1 MPLFLLVCSLDFE
14 VLDMILYMHI
24 NLLFAF
30 ALFPPNERG
39 AGFGGKH
46 MKFLKLKKVLAGTL
60 AFAMLAGC
68 AFGASAATVS
78 SSGSSSSSTSVT
90 DETLDQLN
98 DLTWSEYY
106 AEYAGMPKYAG
117 KDVVI
122 NAADYTGFEYPD
134 GYSETDAAVP
144 FKVIDNLDGKKA
156 VQTPDIGKTTW
167 TVEVPESGL
176 YAIDIN
182 YYPTEAKSANIER
195 TIFINDDVLF
205 SEVRNVLLTKIWQD
219 DYLKNDAGEIYFET
233 DENGNESRPIKIQTP
248 EWRTYTVSDPSGY
261 YNGEFLFYLEKGTNT
276 IALEAQKEPMAVES
290 IVLRAPK
297 DTLTYEEYLAQHE
310 ALGHKDAPVNENTR
324 IFLEAEK
331 ASATSDSTLYPTNNK
346 TSPINSPSSAKCT
359 LINSIGGSNWATLG
373 QWIEWEFDV
382 KEAGF
387 YTINVRYSQ
396 NTNQGIFVSRR
407 MRVDGE
413 IPFEEANNL
422 QFMYGSEWQII
433 ALTDGSYDFKIY
445 LEEGKHTFSLEV
457 TLGNLGDI
465 ISRVRAALASI
476 NEVYLKILQITGPN
490 PDSYTNYKFYSR
502 IPAEIEQMGVLAHE
516 LFAIS
521 EEFQR
526 VSGETSS
533 NTATLENVAR
543 ILEKMAKDSEGQ
555 IAKNFE
561 TLKSNIGTLGTWI
574 NNVQKQALTID
585 YILIQPENG
594 ELPKAEANFF
604 QNAWYEIQSFFYS
617 FFIDY
622 NSFGSKVEG
631 EDIVEVE
638 VWTVVSRE
646 YTQIIR
652 NLVDDDFTKSY
663 PNISVNLKLVAG
675 GALLPA
681 SLAGVGPDVMMGS
694 GESTVI
700 NYAVRGALL
709 DMSVYEEFPEVCA
722 RFLPETLVPLTVALG
737 SPDGEL
743 ATYGIPHTMGFS
755 VMFYR
760 TDIFAENGFAV
771 PKTWDEFRALIP
783 KLQGKNY
790 DLGMTR
796 NVDMFVLQ
804 NGGSI
809 FAEDGAKINYGDNIA
824 LDAFTTMCEFFT
836 LYRLPISYD
845 AANRFRTGEMPL
857 IFADLTSFYNQ
868 FTAFATEL
876 KGLWSFTNVPGT
888 VQEDGSINDTNIVTV
903 SSLIMMKDAKERGR
917 DAAAFKFI
925 EWWTRSNI
933 QSQYAKELIAFVGP
947 STKYNTANIEAYEEM
962 DWSAKEIRLIK
973 ECASKLAGVPD
984 MPGAYIIGRY
994 TNFAF
999 LAAYND
1005 NASPSD
1011 ELLGYVPLINKEFE
1025 RKREELSK
1033 EFFIPTTYDWS

>member
-1 MPLFLLVCSLDFE
+1 
-14 VLDMILYMHI
+14 
-24 NLLFAF
+24 
-30 ALFPPNERG
+30 
-39 AGFGGKH
+39 

-78 SSGSSSSSTSVT
+78 SSGSSSSSTSTT
-90 DETLDQLN
+90 DETLAQLS

-106 AEYAGMPKYAG
+106 ADHADKPKYTG
-117 KDVVI
+117 KDIVVK
-122 NAADYTGFEYPD
+122 ATDYTSFEYPE
-134 GYSETDAAVP
+134 GYTEADAAVP
-144 FKVIDNLDGKKA
+144 FKVIDNLGGKQA
-156 VQTPDIGKTTW
+156 LQTPDIGTTVW
-167 TVEVPESGL
+167 TFEVPESGL

-195 TIFINDDVLF
+195 TLLINNKTLF
-205 SEVRNVLLTKIWQD
+205 KEIRSILLTKIWID
-219 DYLKNDAGEIYFET
+219 DYLKDEDGNIIFET
-233 DENGNESRPIKIQTP
+233 DENGNESRPIKIQAP
-248 EWRTYTVSDPSGY
+248 EWCQYTVSDSTGY
-261 YNGEFLFYLEKGTNT
+261 YNGEFLLYFEKGTNT
-276 IALEAQKEPMAVES
+276 LSLEAQKEPVALDS

-297 DTLTYEEYLAQHE
+297 ETVTYEEYLAQHE
-310 ALGHKDAPVNENTR
+310 ALGHKDAPINENTR
-324 IFLEAEK
+324 IYLEAEK
-331 ASATSDSTLYPTNNK
+331 SSAASDSTLYPVNNR
-346 TSPINSPSSAKCT
+346 TSAINSPTSAKCS
-359 LINSIGGSNWATLG
+359 LINSIGGSNWSTLG

-387 YTINVRYSQ
+387 YTINVRFSQ

-407 MRVDGE
+407 MKIDGAV
-413 IPFEEANNL
+413 PFEEANNL
-422 QFMYGSEWQII
+422 QFMYGSEWQVDT
-433 ALTDGSYDFKIY
+433 LSDGTYDFKIY
-445 LEEGKHTFSLEV
+445 LDEGKHTFSLEV
-457 TLGNLGDI
+457 TLGNMGAI
-465 ISRVRAALASI
+465 ISRVRAALNSI
-476 NEVYLKILQITGPN
+476 NEIYLKILQITGPT

-502 IPAEIEQMGVLAHE
+502 IPKEIEQLGVLAN
-516 LFAIS
+516 
-521 EEFQR
+521 EFYALADEFLR
-526 VSGETSS
+526 ISGETSS

-555 IAKNFE
+555 IAKNFG
-561 TLKSNIGTLGTWI
+561 TIKSNIGTLGTWI
-574 NNVQKQALTID
+574 NNVQKQALTLD
-585 YILIQPENG
+585 YILIQPEG
-594 ELPKAEANFF
+594 AELPNAEANFF
-604 QNAWYEIQSFFYS
+604 QMTWYELKCFFWS

-631 EDIVEVE
+631 EDMVEVE

-652 NLVDDDFTKSY
+652 NLIDDDFVKSY

-709 DMSVYEEFPEVCA
+709 DMSVYEEFGEVCS

-760 TDIFAENGFAV
+760 TDIFAQNGWSV
-771 PKTWDEFRALIP
+771 PKTWDEFRELIP

-796 NVDMFVLQ
+796 SLDMFVLQ
-804 NGGSI
+804 SGGEI
-809 FAEDGAKINYGDNIA
+809 FAEDGAKINYGSNLA

-836 LYRLPISYD
+836 LYRLPVSFD

-857 IFADLTSFYNQ
+857 VFSDLTSFYNQ

-888 VQEDGSINDTNIVTV
+888 LREDGTINDTNVVNV
-903 SSLIMMKDAKERGR
+903 SSLIMMRDAKERGR
-917 DAAAFKFI
+917 DAAAFKYI
-925 EWWTRSNI
+925 EWWTRANI

-947 STKYNTANIEAYEEM
+947 STKYSTANIEAYEEM
-962 DWSAKEIRLIK
+962 DWSAKEIRIIK
-973 ECASKLAGVPD
+973 ECASKLVGVPD

-1011 ELLGYVPLINKEFE
+1011 ELLGYIPLINKEFE
-1025 RKREELSK
+1025 RKREELSQQ
-1033 EFFIPTTYDWS
+1033 FFIPTTYDWS

>member
-1 MPLFLLVCSLDFE
+1 
-14 VLDMILYMHI
+14 
-24 NLLFAF
+24 
-30 ALFPPNERG
+30 
-39 AGFGGKH
+39 

-78 SSGSSSSSTSVT
+78 SSGSSSSSTSTT
-90 DETLDQLN
+90 DETLAQLN

-106 AEYAGMPKYAG
+106 ADHADKPKYAG
-117 KDVVI
+117 EDIVVK
-122 NAADYTGFEYPD
+122 ATDYTSFEYPE
-134 GYSETDAAVP
+134 GYTEADASVP
-144 FKVIDNLDGKKA
+144 FKVIDNLDGKQA
-156 VQTPDIGKTTW
+156 LQTPDLGTTVW
-167 TVEVPESGL
+167 TFEVPESGL

-195 TIFINDDVLF
+195 TLLINNNTLF
-205 SEVRNVLLTKIWQD
+205 KEIRSVLLTKIWVD
-219 DYLKNDAGEIYFET
+219 DYLTDEDGNIIFET
-233 DENGNESRPIKIQTP
+233 DENGNESRPIKVQAP
-248 EWRTYTVSDPSGY
+248 EWCQYTLSDSTGY
-261 YNGEFLFYLEKGTNT
+261 YNGEFLLYFEKGTNT
-276 IALEAQKEPMAVES
+276 ISLEALKEPVALDS

-310 ALGHKDAPVNENTR
+310 ALGHKDAPINENTR
-324 IFLEAEK
+324 IYLEAEK
-331 ASATSDSTLYPTNNK
+331 SSAASDSTIYPVNNR
-346 TSPINSPSSAKCT
+346 TSAINSPTSAKCS
-359 LINSIGGSNWATLG
+359 LINSIGGSNWSTLG

-387 YTINVRYSQ
+387 YTINVRFSQ

-407 MRVDGE
+407 MRIDGE
-413 IPFEEANNL
+413 VPFEEANNL
-422 QFMYGSEWQII
+422 QFMYSTEWQMEG
-433 ALTDGSYDFKIY
+433 LSDGTYDFKIY
-445 LEEGKHTFSLEV
+445 LDEGKHTFSLEV
-457 TLGNLGDI
+457 TLGNMGPI
-465 ISRVRAALASI
+465 ISRVRAALNSI
-476 NEVYLKILQITGPN
+476 NEIYLKILQITGPT

-502 IPAEIEQMGVLAHE
+502 IPKEIEQLGILAN
-516 LFAIS
+516 
-521 EEFQR
+521 EFYALAGEFLR
-526 VSGETSS
+526 ISGETSS

-555 IAKNFE
+555 IAKNFG
-561 TLKSNIGTLGTWI
+561 TIKSNIGTLGTWV

-585 YILIQPENG
+585 YILIQPEG
-594 ELPKAEANFF
+594 AELPKAEANFF
-604 QNAWYEIQSFFYS
+604 QTTWYELKCFFYS

-622 NSFGSKVEG
+622 NSFGSSVEG
-631 EDIVEVE
+631 EDMIEVE

-652 NLVDDDFTKSY
+652 NLIDDDFVKSY

-709 DMSVYEEFPEVCA
+709 DMSVYDEFAEVCS

-760 TDIFAENGFAV
+760 TDIFAQNGWSI
-771 PKTWDEFRALIP
+771 PKTWDEFRELIP

-796 NVDMFVLQ
+796 SLDMFVLQ
-804 NGGSI
+804 SGGEI
-809 FAEDGAKINYGDNIA
+809 FAEDGAKINYGSNLA

-836 LYRLPISYD
+836 LYRLPVSFD

-857 IFADLTSFYNQ
+857 VFSDLTSFYNQ

-888 VQEDGSINDTNIVTV
+888 LREDGTINDINVVNV

-917 DAAAFKFI
+917 DAAAFKYI
-925 EWWTRSNI
+925 EWWTRANI

-947 STKYNTANIEAYEEM
+947 STKYSTANIEAYEEM
-962 DWSAKEIRLIK
+962 DWSAKEIRIIK
-973 ECASKLAGVPD
+973 ECASKLVGVPD

-1011 ELLGYVPLINKEFE
+1011 ELLGYIPLINKEFE
-1025 RKREELSK
+1025 RKREELSQQ
-1033 EFFIPTTYDWS
+1033 FFIPTTYDWS

>member
-1 MPLFLLVCSLDFE
+1 
-14 VLDMILYMHI
+14 
-24 NLLFAF
+24 
-30 ALFPPNERG
+30 
-39 AGFGGKH
+39 

-78 SSGSSSSSTSVT
+78 SSDSSSSSTSAT
-90 DETLDQLN
+90 DDTLEQLN

-106 AEYAGMPKYAG
+106 AEYAEVPKYAG

-122 NAADYTGFEYPD
+122 DATNYSEFEYPE
-134 GYSETDAAVP
+134 GYTEADAAVP
-144 FKVIDNLDGKKA
+144 FEIIENLDGKKA
-156 VQTPDIGKTTW
+156 LQTPDLGTTTW
-167 TVEVPESGL
+167 TVEVPETGL

-182 YYPTEAKSANIER
+182 YYPTEAKSANVER
-195 TIFINDDVLF
+195 SFFINGKVVF
-205 SEVRNVLLTKIWQD
+205 KEARSILLTKNWVD
-219 DYLKNDAGEIYFET
+219 DYLYDEEGNIIFET
-233 DENGNESRPIKIQTP
+233 DENGNESRPLKVQAP
-248 EWRTYTVSDPSGY
+248 EWRSYTVSDSTGY

-276 IALEAQKEPMAVES
+276 ISLEAQKEPVAIES
-290 IVLRAPK
+290 IVLRAPAE
-297 DTLTYEEYLAQHE
+297 TVTYDEYLAQHE
-310 ALGHKDAPVNENTR
+310 ALGHTDAPINENTR
-324 IFLEAEK
+324 IYLEAEK
-331 ASATSDSTLYPTNNK
+331 SSASSDSTLYPVNNR
-346 TSPINSPSSAKCT
+346 TSAVNSPTSAKCS
-359 LINSIGGSNWATLG
+359 LINSIGGSNWSTLG

-387 YTINVRYSQ
+387 YVINVRFLQ

-407 MRVDGE
+407 MRIDGE
-413 IPFEEANNL
+413 VPFEEANNL
-422 QFMYGSEWQII
+422 QFMYSTEWQLEG
-433 ALTDGSYDFKIY
+433 LTDGTREFKIY
-445 LEEGKHTFSLEV
+445 LEEGTHTFSLEV
-457 TLGNLGDI
+457 TLGNMGAI
-465 ISRVRAALASI
+465 ISRVRTALNSI
-476 NEVYLKILQITGPN
+476 NEIYLKILQITGPS

-502 IPAEIEQMGVLAHE
+502 IPKEIEQLGVLAN
-516 LFAIS
+516 
-521 EEFQR
+521 EFYDLAGEFLR
-526 VSGETSS
+526 ISGETSS

-543 ILEKMAKDSEGQ
+543 ILEKMAKDSEGE
-555 IAKNFE
+555 IAKNFG
-561 TLKSNIGTLGTWI
+561 TLKSNIGTLGTWM
-574 NNVQKQALTID
+574 NNLQKQVLTLD
-585 YILIQPENG
+585 YILIQPEG
-594 ELPKAEANFF
+594 AELPRADANFF
-604 QNAWYEIQSFFYS
+604 QAAWYEIKCFFYS

-622 NSFGSKVEG
+622 NSFGSSVEG

-638 VWTVVSRE
+638 VWTSVSRE

-652 NLVDDDFTKSY
+652 NLIDDDFVKSY

-709 DMSVYEEFPEVCA
+709 DVSVYDEFEEVCS

-743 ATYGIPHTMGFS
+743 ATYGIPHTMGFN

-760 TDIFAENGFAV
+760 TDIFAQNGWSV
-771 PKTWDEFRALIP
+771 PETWDEFRELIP

-790 DLGMTR
+790 DLAMVR
-796 NVDMFVLQ
+796 SLDMFVLQ
-804 NGGSI
+804 SGGEI
-809 FAEDGAKINYGDNIA
+809 FMEDGAKINYGSNLA

-836 LYRLPISYD
+836 LYRLPVSFD

-857 IFADLTSFYNQ
+857 VFSDLTSFYNQ

-888 VQEDGSINDTNIVTV
+888 VREDGSINDTNIVNV
-903 SSLIMMKDAKERGR
+903 SSLIMMRDAKERGT
-917 DAAAFKFI
+917 DAAGFKFI
-925 EWWTRSNI
+925 EWWTRANI

-947 STKYNTANIEAYEEM
+947 STKYSTANIEAYEEM
-962 DWSAKEIRLIK
+962 DWSAKEIRIIK

-1005 NASPSD
+1005 GASPSD
-1011 ELLGYVPLINKEFE
+1011 ELLGYIPLINKEFE
-1025 RKREELSK
+1025 RKREELSQQ
-1033 EFFIPTTYDWS
+1033 FFIPTTYDWS